1 MRKAIGLVGTLVL
14 VAACSANV
22 GGSNPDGGGTNPDG
36 GGTNPDGGQ
45 SGTASCGT
53 GTLFA
58 GNPTYDGQPS
68 DRPTS
73 GTGIL
78 SGPPLQWQTMV
89 FAGSH
94 LYTRQE
100 SEVWSVDLSASS
112 PVETKLAGS
121 TPAGSTYDF
130 SMGPCSSAA
139 LTQLR
144 GLAALPDGSLVASD
158 YWASAIVKIA
168 NPDNPSTCAVSS
180 IAGNVG
186 PYTAIDPSDESTY
199 PPSGTADGQGS
210 AATFTELGAMIADA
224 SGTIYVADKTVVGG
238 PSTVRK
244 IDSSG
249 NVTTLLKLTEADG
262 TPDSI
267 HNFTIMNGKLYAAA
281 GDGANV
287 SYVFEIDTTSGAMKM
302 IHSGDSSAW
311 DPVDD
316 GSDPTVSGITND
328 GTNLIVAGYGYVWYL
343 GLDGKL
349 TLVAGTGFD
358 IDNFPSGYD
367 PAAPHPALDLALPA
381 ALGSADENGTGSLYH
396 LAYHD
401 GAVYVR
407 GHADGTAAFIEKIA
421 CP

>member
-1 MRKAIGLVGTLVL
+1 MRTRIGLVGSLIL

-22 GGSNPDGGGTNPDG
+22 GGGNPDGGGTNPDG

-45 SGTASCGT
+45 T
-53 GTLFA
+53 GNPTCSTGSLFA
-58 GNPTYDGQPS
+58 GNPTYGGQPS

-78 SGPPLQWQTMV
+78 ADPPLQWQTLV
-89 FAGSH
+89 FAGNH

-112 PVETKLAGS
+112 PVETKIAGS

-130 SMGPCSSAA
+130 VMGPCSSASM
-139 LTQLR
+139 TQLR

-158 YWASAIVKIA
+158 YWANAVVKIT

-180 IAGNVG
+180 LAG
-186 PYTAIDPSDESTY
+186 TAATYNGIDPSDDTTQ

-210 AATFTELGAMIADA
+210 AAQFTELGAVIADS
-224 SGTIYVADKTVVGG
+224 SGTVYVADRTVAQG

-249 NVTTLLKLTEADG
+249 NVKTILTLTNEDG
-262 TPDSI
+262 KPNLI
-267 HNFTIMNGKLYAAA
+267 HNFTIMNGALYAAA
-281 GDGANV
+281 GDGMNQ
-287 SYVFEIDTTSGAMKM
+287 SYVFQIDTSSGAMKM
-302 IHSGDSSAW
+302 IHSGGSDAW
-311 DPVDD
+311 SPVD
-316 GSDPTVSGITND
+316 GGADPEVSGITND

-343 GLDGKL
+343 DLSGKL
-349 TLVAGTGFD
+349 TLAAGTGYD
-358 IDNFPSGYD
+358 IDLFPSGYD
-367 PAAPHPALDLALPA
+367 AHASHPALQLALPA
-381 ALGSADENGTGSLYH
+381 VMGSADENATGAMYH
-396 LAYHD
+396 VAYHD

-407 GHADGTAAFIEKIA
+407 GYGDGPSAFVEKIS